1 MENVIYTYI
10 KIWREDMVYLDY
22 VSTTPLND
30 EVNKMYQSLLND
42 YFANADSLYSLGL
55 QTSSLMEKSRHLIA
69 DMLNVKDTEI
79 FFTSG
84 ASESN
89 NIAIKG
95 CAFQYQNRGKHIIT
109 SAIEHSSVY
118 NTFVQL
124 RDVFGFEVD
133 FISVDNNGYLNLNE
147 LEMKIRPD
155 TILVSIMYV
164 NNEVGVVNPIDKIR
178 QIITKRNIKTKF
190 HVDMVQALGKV
201 PVDLTLVDM
210 ASFSAHKIYGL
221 KGSGVLFKKEST
233 TLIPLINGGQ
243 QESGLRGGTSNTAT
257 HTMFA
262 KTLRLALEN
271 ADQKYQY
278 VRSLNLYVRE
288 QLKTLKD
295 IVINTPIE
303 GSSPYILNFSC
314 VGYKPEVILHALE
327 AQECY
332 VSTKSTCSSHKN
344 DVSRTLGAM
353 HLPEKIAQSAIRISF
368 SHLTTQEDV
377 DAFLYHLSTILKT
390 IKKQR

>member
-1 MENVIYTYI
+1 MI
-10 KIWREDMVYLDY
+10 YLDY
-22 VSTTPLND
+22 VSTTPLYKD
-30 EVNKMYQSLLND
+30 VNQMYQSLLND

-55 QTSSLMEKSRHLIA
+55 QTSSLMEKSRSLIA
-69 DMLNVKDTEI
+69 DMLDVKPTEI

-118 NTFVQL
+118 NACIQL
-124 RDVFGFEVD
+124 RDVFGFQVD
-133 FISVDNNGYLNLNE
+133 FISVDQNGRLNLDE
-147 LEMKIRPD
+147 LSHKIRDD
-155 TILVSIMYV
+155 TILVSLMYV
-164 NNEVGVVNPIDKIR
+164 NNEVGIINPIHEVR
-178 QIITKRNIKTKF
+178 EIISQKNKKTKF
-190 HVDMVQALGKV
+190 HVDMVQALGKI
-201 PVDLTLVDM
+201 PIDLSVVDM

-233 TLIPLINGGQ
+233 SLIPLICGGQ

-257 HTMFA
+257 HIMFA

-271 ADQKYQY
+271 QDNKYQY
-278 VRSLNLYVRE
+278 VKSLNRYVRNAFIQE
-288 QLKTLKD
+288 PD
-295 IVINTPIE
+295 IVINTPME
-303 GSSPYILNFSC
+303 ESSPYILNFSC

-327 AQECY
+327 AHECY
-332 VSTKSTCSSHKN
+332 VSTKSTCSSRKN

-353 HLPEKIAQSAIRISF
+353 GVPIEIAQSAIRISF
-368 SHLTTQEDV
+368 SHHTKQEEIDE
-377 DAFLYHLSTILKT
+377 FLYHLSSTLKT

>member
-1 MENVIYTYI
+1 MI
-10 KIWREDMVYLDY
+10 YLDY
-22 VSTTPLND
+22 VSTTPLNP
-30 EVNKMYQSLLND
+30 EVQKMYQSLLND

-69 DMLNVKDTEI
+69 DILQVKPTEI

-89 NIAIKG
+89 NMAIKG

-109 SAIEHSSVY
+109 TAIEHSSVY
-118 NTFVQL
+118 NACLEL
-124 RDVFGFEVD
+124 RDTFGFEVD
-133 FISVDNNGYLNLNE
+133 FLSVDSKGVLNLKE
-147 LEMKIRPD
+147 LEEKLRED

-164 NNEVGVVNPIDKIR
+164 NNEVGMIQPIQQIH
-178 QIITKRNIKTKF
+178 QIISKKYPKIKF
-190 HVDMVQALGKV
+190 HVDMVQALGKI
-201 PVDLTLVDM
+201 PIDLSIVDM

-221 KGSGVLFKKEST
+221 KGSGLLYKKENT

-243 QESGLRGGTSNTAT
+243 QEYGLRGGTSNTAT

-271 ADQKYQY
+271 QSEKYQY
-278 VRSLNLYVRE
+278 VKSLCQYMRTELSQE
-288 QLKTLKD
+288 PD
-295 IVINTPIE
+295 IIMNSPQE
-303 GSSPYILNFSC
+303 NCSPYILNFSC
-314 VGYKPEVILHALE
+314 IGYKPEVILHALE
-327 AQECY
+327 SHECY

-344 DVSRTLGAM
+344 DVSRTLVAM
-353 HLPEKIAQSAIRISF
+353 NISPDVAQSAIRISF
-368 SHLTTQEDV
+368 SHLTTKDEIDE
-377 DAFLYHLSTILKT
+377 FLYHLSTILKT

>member
-1 MENVIYTYI
+1 MI
-10 KIWREDMVYLDY
+10 YLDY
-22 VSTTPLND
+22 VSTTPINH
-30 EVNKMYQSLLND
+30 EVNQMYQSLLND

-55 QTSSLMEKSRHLIA
+55 QTSGLMEKSRSLIA
-69 DMLNVKDTEI
+69 ELLHVKASEI

-89 NIAIKG
+89 NTALKG

-118 NTFVQL
+118 NTCLQL

-133 FISVDNNGYLNLNE
+133 FISVDKSGFLNLEE
-147 LEMKIRPD
+147 LESKIRND
-155 TILVSIMYV
+155 TILVSIMQV
-164 NNEVGVVNPIDKIR
+164 NNEVGVINPIQKIYS
-178 QIITKRNIKTKF
+178 IIQKKNPKIKF
-190 HVDMVQALGKV
+190 HVDMVQALGKI
-201 PVDLTLVDM
+201 PVDLSFVDL

-221 KGSGVLFKKEST
+221 KGSGILFKREST
-233 TLIPLINGGQ
+233 TLVPLISGGQ
-243 QESGLRGGTSNTAT
+243 QESGLRAGTSNTAT

-262 KTLRLALEN
+262 KTLRLALE
-271 ADQKYQY
+271 DQQNKWNYVQSLNQY
-278 VRSLNLYVRE
+278 VREFLSKE
-288 QLKTLKD
+288 QD

-303 GSSPYILNFSC
+303 NSSPYILNFSC

-327 AQECY
+327 AKDCY
-332 VSTKSTCSSHKN
+332 VSTKSTCSYHKN
-344 DVSRTLGAM
+344 DVSRTLAAM
-353 HLPEKIAQSAIRISF
+353 QLPLEVAQSAIRISF
-368 SHLTTQEDV
+368 SHMTTKEEI

>member
-1 MENVIYTYI
+1 MI
-10 KIWREDMVYLDY
+10 YLDY
-22 VSTTPLND
+22 VSTTPINH
-30 EVNKMYQSLLND
+30 EVNQMYQSLLND

-55 QTSSLMEKSRHLIA
+55 QTSGLMEKSRSLIA
-69 DMLNVKDTEI
+69 ELLHVKASEI

-89 NIAIKG
+89 NTALKG

-118 NTFVQL
+118 NTCLQL

-133 FISVDNNGYLNLNE
+133 FISVDKSGFLNLEE
-147 LEMKIRPD
+147 LESKIRND
-155 TILVSIMYV
+155 TILVSIMQV
-164 NNEVGVVNPIDKIR
+164 NNEVGVINPIQKIYS
-178 QIITKRNIKTKF
+178 IIQKKNPKIKF
-190 HVDMVQALGKV
+190 HVDMVQALGKI
-201 PVDLTLVDM
+201 PVDLSFVDL

-221 KGSGVLFKKEST
+221 KGSGILFKREST
-233 TLIPLINGGQ
+233 TLVPLISGGQ
-243 QESGLRGGTSNTAT
+243 QESGLRAGTSNTAT

-262 KTLRLALEN
+262 KTLRLALE
-271 ADQKYQY
+271 DQQNKWNYVQSLNQY
-278 VRSLNLYVRE
+278 VREFLAKE
-288 QLKTLKD
+288 QD

-303 GSSPYILNFSC
+303 NSSPYILNFSC

-327 AQECY
+327 AKDCY

-344 DVSRTLGAM
+344 DVSRTLAAM
-353 HLPEKIAQSAIRISF
+353 QLPLEVAQSAIRISF
-368 SHLTTQEDV
+368 SHMTTKEEI

>member
-1 MENVIYTYI
+1 MI
-10 KIWREDMVYLDY
+10 YLDY
-22 VSTTPLND
+22 VSTTPLD
-30 EVNKMYQSLLND
+30 KEVNKMYQSLLND

-55 QTSSLMEKSRHLIA
+55 QTSSLMEKSRSLIA
-69 DMLNVKDTEI
+69 NMLQVKSGEI

-118 NTFVQL
+118 NTCVQL
-124 RDVFGFEVD
+124 RDVFGFDVD
-133 FISVDNNGYLNLNE
+133 FISVDQNGHLDLDE
-147 LEMKIRPD
+147 LSNKIRDD
-155 TILVSIMYV
+155 TILVSLMYV
-164 NNEVGVVNPIDKIR
+164 NNEVGIINPIHKIR
-178 QIITKRNIKTKF
+178 QIISQKNQKTKF
-190 HVDMVQALGKV
+190 HVDMVQALGKI
-201 PVDLTLVDM
+201 PVDLSVVDL

-221 KGSGVLFKKEST
+221 KGSGILFKNEST
-233 TLIPLINGGQ
+233 SLVPLICGGQ

-257 HTMFA
+257 HIMFA

-271 ADQKYQY
+271 QESKYQY
-278 VRSLNLYVRE
+278 VQSLNRYVRQILSQE
-288 QLKTLKD
+288 PD
-295 IVINTPIE
+295 VVVNTPAE
-303 GSSPYILNFSC
+303 DSSPYILNFSC

-327 AQECY
+327 TYECY

-344 DVSRTLGAM
+344 DVSRTLSAM
-353 HLPEKIAQSAIRISF
+353 KIPTEIAQSAIRISF
-368 SHLTTQEDV
+368 SHHTTQEEIDE
-377 DAFLYHLSTILKT
+377 FLYHLSTTLKT